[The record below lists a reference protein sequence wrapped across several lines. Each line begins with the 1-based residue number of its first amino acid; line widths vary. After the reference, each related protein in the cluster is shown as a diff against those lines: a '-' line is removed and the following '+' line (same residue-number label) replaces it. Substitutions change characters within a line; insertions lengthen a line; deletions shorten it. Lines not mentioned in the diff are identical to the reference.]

1 MVTSSLPLDRPNGS
15 KKPAGGKTPTTV
27 SSIHA
32 LSWVDAG
39 TVFLAGAKAA
49 LKVYQ
54 FVYLWFLLLQWRS
67 KK

>member
-39 TVFLAGAKAA
+39 TVVLAGAKAA
-49 LKVYQ
+49 L
-54 FVYLWFLLLQWRS
+54 
-67 KK
+67 